1 MTTSSISQMST
12 RGRTPAQSNVILVV
26 LWLFRMVSL
35 RFQCAINVFTTKNW
49 FDSPQL
55 GLRSAQNLVRSPN
68 FGLANG
74 QFEKLG
80 EPFFWHSLNRS
91 LRFNENL
98 RIQHGPSAVIFFSV
112 CQWNISISWATFYS
126 ESSFIAI
133 DTTILSW
140 SRLATTLD
148 IPIRITS
155 YVLSGVAL
163 FPFAT
168 PLCIDS
174 CKKCYSKKFHRK
186 NLKNYFWPNDPRK
199 SNNIDQVT
207 FVKFSWSR
215 SREKSSKISITVFQ

>member
-1 MTTSSISQMST
+1 MNAFSSKTACVTTRKMKISEKFLDEFSMICQSGLSSSKFCSESELRTSQQAISKT
-12 RGRTPAQSNVILVV
+12 WRTI
-26 LWLFRMVSL
+26 
-35 RFQCAINVFTTKNW
+35 
-49 FDSPQL
+49 
-55 GLRSAQNLVRSPN
+55 
-68 FGLANG
+68 
-74 QFEKLG
+74 
-80 EPFFWHSLNRS
+80 FWHSLYRI
-91 LRFNENL
+91 LRFYENL
-98 RIQHGPSAVIFFSV
+98 RIQHGPSTVIFFSV

-126 ESSFIAI
+126 EIRFIAI

-186 NLKNYFWPNDPRK
+186 NFK
-199 SNNIDQVT
+199 
-207 FVKFSWSR
+207 KF
-215 SREKSSKISITVFQ
+215 EKFGKLLLTKGPKKIK